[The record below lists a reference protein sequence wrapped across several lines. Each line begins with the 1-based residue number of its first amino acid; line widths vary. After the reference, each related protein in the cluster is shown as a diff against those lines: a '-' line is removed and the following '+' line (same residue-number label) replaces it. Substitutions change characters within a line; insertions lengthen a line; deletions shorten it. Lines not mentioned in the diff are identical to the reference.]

1 MIPNLTYN
9 QIIGYFET
17 AANEHLGINSFGT
30 GAIDYLDAQSQNTI
44 YPLLFVRPMSSL
56 GLSEVENTRTLN
68 FEVYCIDVPKLS
80 NQSPVDV
87 MSTMELY
94 LYDIGAWFNR
104 GTLQQTLDFSI
115 NNITP
120 VNEAFQDRVYGW
132 AGNVDIVVPY
142 MYNYCNF
149 PTGSL

>member
-30 GAIDYLDAQSQNTI
+30 GALDYLDAKSQNTI
-44 YPLLFVRPMSSL
+44 YPLLFVRPMSSA
-56 GLSEVENTRTLN
+56 GLSEFSNTRTLN
-68 FEVYCIDVPKLS
+68 FEVYCIDVPALG

-104 GTLQQTLDFSI
+104 GTLQQTLEYSI

-120 VNEAFQDRVYGW
+120 VNEAFNDRVYGW

-142 MYNYCNF
+142 LYDYCNF
-149 PTGSL
+149 PTGSI